1 MVQDRRPVRRELRA
15 KVVYWGPSGSGATT
29 NLDVLRKRSPKARR
43 GELTTIATRPHEVD
57 AGAESN
63 PDQRLCSG
71 AFEFMTLAVGRVRGA
86 VVRLDLFTAPSCDR
100 CEETRRLVLHGA
112 DAVVFVADSAGA
124 RADANKRSLAML
136 IEALRAAGRDPATF
150 PIVFQWNKRELP
162 GALPA
167 AVLERTLNK
176 VGGPMVHAAA
186 RLGEGVLETLRVA
199 ARAALRS
206 KDRAPSEERAPLVAI
221 TPFEVRPSSRAVTAI
236 AASIEP
242 IGLAPEK
249 PKKKKPA
256 KKSAR
261 LATTSEA
268 ELHAAR
274 KARAERKRLEAEQ
287 AARDE
292 RRKARKRA
300 RSRRR
305 KAAESHTGE
314 LVGV

>member
-57 AGAESN
+57 VGAESN

-112 DAVVFVADSAGA
+112 DAVVFVADSAGT

-136 IEALRAAGRDPATF
+136 IEALRAAGRDPANF

-176 VGGPMVHAAA
+176 VGGPTVHAAA

-206 KDRAPSEERAPLVAI
+206 KDRAPSEERAPLGAI

-249 PKKKKPA
+249 KRA

-261 LATTSEA
+261 LATASEA
-268 ELHAAR
+268 ELHATR

-287 AARDE
+287 AAR
-292 RRKARKRA
+292 KAKKRA

-305 KAAESHTGE
+305 KAAESHAGE

>member
-43 GELTTIATRPHEVD
+43 GELTTIATRPHELDV
-57 AGAESN
+57 GAESS

-71 AFEFMTLAVGRVRGA
+71 AFEFMSLAVGRVRGA

-112 DAVVFVADSAGA
+112 DAVVFVADSASA
-124 RADANKRSLAML
+124 RVDANKRSLAML

-150 PIVFQWNKRELP
+150 PVVFQWNKRELP

-221 TPFEVRPSSRAVTAI
+221 SPFEPRPSRAITAI

-249 PKKKKPA
+249 KA
-256 KKSAR
+256 RKKSTR
-261 LATTSEA
+261 LATASEA
-268 ELHAAR
+268 ELYAAR
-274 KARAERKRLEAEQ
+274 KARAERKRLEAER
-287 AARDE
+287 AARAE
-292 RRKARKRA
+292 RKAKKRA

-305 KAAESHTGE
+305 KAAESHAGE

>member
-86 VVRLDLFTAPSCDR
+86 VVRLDLFTAPSCDQ

-176 VGGPMVHAAA
+176 VGGPTVHAAA

-236 AASIEP
+236 AASVEP

-249 PKKKKPA
+249 KRA

-268 ELHAAR
+268 ELHVAR

-287 AARDE
+287 AAR
-292 RRKARKRA
+292 KAKKRA

-305 KAAESHTGE
+305 KAAESHAGE

>member
-43 GELTTIATRPHEVD
+43 GELTTIATRPHELDV
-57 AGAESN
+57 GADSN

-71 AFEFMTLAVGRVRGA
+71 AFEFMSLAVGRVRGA

-124 RADANKRSLAML
+124 RIDANKRSLAML

-150 PIVFQWNKRELP
+150 PVVFQWNKRELP
-162 GALPA
+162 CALPA
-167 AVLERTLNK
+167 SALERTLNK

-221 TPFEVRPSSRAVTAI
+221 TPQAVRRHTSSRAVTAI

-242 IGLAPEK
+242 IGLSPEK
-249 PKKKKPA
+249 R
-256 KKSAR
+256 KKSTR

-268 ELHAAR
+268 ELHASKR
-274 KARAERKRLEAEQ
+274 ARAERKRLEAEQ
-287 AARDE
+287 E
-292 RRKARKRA
+292 RKSKKRA

-305 KAAESHTGE
+305 KAAESHAGE

>member
-57 AGAESN
+57 VGAESN

-71 AFEFMTLAVGRVRGA
+71 AFEFMSLAVGRVRGA

-124 RADANKRSLAML
+124 RIDANKRSLAML

-150 PIVFQWNKRELP
+150 PVVFQWNKRELP
-162 GALPA
+162 GALSA
-167 AVLERTLNK
+167 STLERTLNK

-206 KDRAPSEERAPLVAI
+206 KDRAPSEERSPLVAI
-221 TPFEVRPSSRAVTAI
+221 TPQAVRRHTSSRAVTAM
-236 AASIEP
+236 AASMEP

-249 PKKKKPA
+249 KKKK
-256 KKSAR
+256 KSTR

-274 KARAERKRLEAEQ
+274 KARAERKRLEAER
-287 AARDE
+287 AASAE
-292 RRKARKRA
+292 RKAKKRS

-305 KAAESHTGE
+305 KAAESHAGE